1 MFNLRNASNGSS
13 VLFRFILNTTG
24 PLLAAIPKI
33 CVLKVDGKVATKH
46 ELYKN
51 GGKMFMTFTKV
62 QPLAS
67 KDKGGFPTSFPG
79 SFLYLEKLSR
89 ERTFLYLEKLSRERT
104 LGTRLVD
111 FHCRVIFTCVRT

>member
-33 CVLKVDGKVATKH
+33 CVLKVDGKVSTKH

-67 KDKGGFPTSFPG
+67 KDEELFAV
-79 SFLYLEKLSR
+79 LYV
-89 ERTFLYLEKLSRERT
+89 YV
-104 LGTRLVD
+104 LGK
-111 FHCRVIFTCVRT
+111 

>member
-24 PLLAAIPKI
+24 PLLAAIPKV
-33 CVLKVDGKVATKH
+33 CVLKVDGKVSTKH
-46 ELYKN
+46 EPYKN

-67 KDKGGFPTSFPG
+67 KDEEFERFSIARLRQTSGLNFP
-79 SFLYLEKLSR
+79 
-89 ERTFLYLEKLSRERT
+89 
-104 LGTRLVD
+104 
-111 FHCRVIFTCVRT
+111 FTKNS